1 MAKRIVTKIG
11 DVFCVE
17 VEGRYKQFFQYIAND
32 MTQLNS
38 STIRVFQKEYP
49 MEYKPVVDEIVKDE
63 VMFYAHT
70 VLRFGIQEGVWYKV
84 GKSADLGLDGLNKIL
99 FGTPLPSKYGNED
112 VMMGIGYL
120 GNWVVWKVNKP
131 WLRIGE
137 LKEKDAHLVEYG
149 AVTSYLGIYERIKL
163 GYYIS
168 RMPEYEILNRKPKAD
183 VDSYV
188 KLDCDGYV
196 RNSHFRGSDAVQ
208 EVIVDDRGTYYV
220 DKEHPCSGKYKLT
233 RTKLFEKERKYPEFL
248 TQQEFESMWRV
259 ENRES

>member
-17 VEGRYKQFFQYIAND
+17 VDGRYKQFFQYIAND
-32 MTQLNS
+32 LTCLNS

-49 MEYKPVVDEIVKDE
+49 MEYKPVVDDIVKDE

-70 VLRFGIQEGVWYKV
+70 VLKFGIQEGVWYKV
-84 GKSADLGLDGLNKIL
+84 GKSADIGLDTLNNVL
-99 FGTPLPSKYGNED
+99 FGIPLPIRYED
-112 VMMGIGYL
+112 GKMMDLDYL
-120 GNWVVWKVNKP
+120 GNWVVWKVNQP

-137 LKEKDAHLVEYG
+137 LKEKDAHLIEEGSVMPYTEI
-149 AVTSYLGIYERIKL
+149 AERIKY
-163 GYYIS
+163 GYPIS
-168 RMPEYEILNRKPKAD
+168 MLREYTILNRKPKAD

-208 EVIVDDRGTYYV
+208 EVIVDDCGTYYV
-220 DKEHPCSGKYKLT
+220 DKEHPCSGKYRLT
-233 RTKLFEKERKYPEFL
+233 RTKLFEKEWKFPKFL
-248 TQQEFESMWRV
+248 TQQEFETMWRV

>member
-1 MAKRIVTKIG
+1 M
-11 DVFCVE
+11 
-17 VEGRYKQFFQYIAND
+17 
-32 MTQLNS
+32 NS

-49 MEYKPVVDEIVKDE
+49 IEYKPVVDDIVKDE

-70 VLRFGIQEGVWYKV
+70 VLKFGIQEGVWYKV
-84 GKSADLGLDGLNKIL
+84 GKSVDLGLEGLNKVL
-99 FGTPLPSKYGNED
+99 FGIPLPSKYGNED
-112 VMMGIGYL
+112 EMMGFGYL

-137 LKEKDAHLVEYG
+137 LKEKDAHLVEFG
-149 AVTSYLGIYERIKL
+149 AVTSYPGIFERIKL
-163 GYYIS
+163 GYLRTMIPDYKV
-168 RMPEYEILNRKPKAD
+168 LNRKPKAD

-196 RNSHFRGSDAVQ
+196 RNSHFLGSDAVQ

-233 RTKLFEKERKYPEFL
+233 RTKLFEKEWKYPEFL
-248 TQQEFESMWRV
+248 TQQEFETMWRV

>member
-17 VEGRYKQFFQYIAND
+17 VDGKYKQFFQYIAND

-70 VLRFGIQEGVWYKV
+70 VLKFGIQEGVWYKV
-84 GKSADLGLDGLNKIL
+84 GKSKELGLDGLSKVL
-99 FGTPLPSKYGNED
+99 FGTPLPSRYED
-112 VMMGIGYL
+112 GKMMDFDYL

-137 LKEKDAHLVEYG
+137 LKEKDAHLIEEGSVMPYTEI
-149 AVTSYLGIYERIKL
+149 AERIKY
-163 GYYIS
+163 GYPIS
-168 RMPEYEILNRKPKAD
+168 MLREYTILDRKPKAD

-196 RNSHFRGSDAVQ
+196 RNSHFLGSDAVQ

-220 DKEHPCSGKYKLT
+220 DKEHPCSWKYKLS
-233 RTKLFEKERKYPEFL
+233 RTKLFEKEWKYPEFL
-248 TQQEFESMWRV
+248 SRDEFEKMWDR
-259 ENRES
+259 REA